1 LLYTE
6 LPVTPITRF
15 NILATALAGL
25 ILALS
30 ISYFFIFLPYKE
42 YSERKSTLRQR
53 YIAEEKQDIKL
64 EAQRAIDELQ
74 FLYRDYLNEIQTQL
88 QVNVVGMKTFI
99 EARQHESL
107 SQIHS
112 RVTQLRREL
121 NQLPLMAHL
130 IFDAQGELISCCNK
144 QYLRELGMASDL
156 NSAEI
161 EALTQPLREEPQ
173 NKRVLIHWPSAT
185 DGSTLEVHA
194 LRSEA
199 QYNGWQVVAMLPQ
212 QISDVHLQK
221 RFLERLSHVRFG
233 QDASGYFYILNA
245 EAKPLMIS
253 IFSPPFNKDL
263 VPLDIPDNIQQI
275 AQRLV
280 QTSANGGGYIDYS
293 FENPASE
300 HIIENKIAYVA
311 PLPYWDW
318 TLGTGFYT
326 SILDNR
332 IQAQSEDMLAATH
345 QRARIGV
352 IVVLINLLLG
362 FLIAYVTNRHVRRIE
377 TKREEHL
384 KQLQQYSNI
393 LDELC
398 LVSKGDLEGNIT
410 YANDKFCEVSGY
422 TREEMLGQP
431 HSIVRHPSVS
441 KSVFKRM
448 WQRIEAGKKWRGISR
463 NRTKDGDSYYADSV
477 IMPLTDQDGNIV
489 EYIAARYEITELLEK
504 RDEVKLAFTT
514 DKLTSLGSRHKLV
527 LDISSGSEGMCLLLF
542 DIVDFGGINHNL
554 GTEAADQALLHF
566 SNQLVEFFAAEG
578 STLYR
583 LHSDLFAV
591 LTESN
596 QTQEIISTVEHFSAF
611 LRRHPFNHAKEGHL
625 NLTVISGV
633 ACGEEDLLT
642 CADAALQHAKHNKQ
656 AVAIYNPEIANQQGR
671 MRSYWINEV
680 QQALLDQRLI
690 PHYQPIVH
698 ILSGR
703 ITRYE
708 ALMRMQNSQG
718 ELISPG
724 AFLPIMEQTSHY
736 PEMTRAIFRQACMFF
751 RYRSESFSVNLSVD
765 DLLRRDTV
773 DSIASMAKSYAVT
786 DRLVLE
792 LVETENIHN
801 YDVALKALI
810 ELKGLG
816 IKIAIDDFGSGFA
829 NFSYLSAFPA
839 DFVKID
845 GSLIKKINEDEK
857 TRNLV
862 KLLID
867 YAHSEGMEVIAEFVS
882 SVEIFDTISAMGCDY
897 AQGYYFSAPIPGDK
911 ITHLKS

>member
-1 LLYTE
+1 M
-6 LPVTPITRF
+6 TPITRF

-42 YSERKSTLRQR
+42 YSERTAKLRQQ
-53 YIAEEKQDIKL
+53 YIAEEKQSIKRETQRVIKEL
-64 EAQRAIDELQ
+64 EFLHSDHLQ
-74 FLYRDYLNEIQTQL
+74 EVLTHL
-88 QVNVVGMKTFI
+88 QMNVLDMKALI
-99 EARQHESL
+99 ESQPDESL
-107 SQIHS
+107 KQIHS
-112 RVTQLRREL
+112 RVAHLRRDFD
-121 NQLPLMAHL
+121 QLHHSAYLVFDAEGNLLSRCSTAHL
-130 IFDAQGELISCCNK
+130 L
-144 QYLRELGMASDL
+144 ELGMDPDL
-156 NSAEI
+156 STAEI
-161 EALTQPLREEPQ
+161 KKLTKPLLESSP
-173 NKRVLIHWPSAT
+173 NKRVEILWPSSGGDAE
-185 DGSTLEVHA
+185 LEVHA
-194 LRSEA
+194 L
-199 QYNGWQVVAMLPQ
+199 YNPALNNGLQIVAMLPK
-212 QISDVHLQK
+212 QICERFLQR

-233 QDASGYFYILNA
+233 PDASGYFYIFNA
-245 EAKPLMIS
+245 EGKPVMS
-253 IFSPPFNKDL
+253 QIFSPPFNADL
-263 VPLDIPDNIQQI
+263 SPHEIEGEKLLLAKRMVK
-275 AQRLV
+275 
-280 QTSANGGGYIDYS
+280 SAVNGGGYVEYN
-293 FENPASE
+293 FKNPAKN
-300 HIIENKIAYVA
+300 HNIENKIAYNIQ
-311 PLPYWDW
+311 LPYWNW
-318 TLGTGFYT
+318 VLGTGIYT
-326 SILDNR
+326 SALDQRIKAHNR
-332 IQAQSEDMLAATH
+332 DLLTDTH
-345 QRARIGV
+345 RRARIGI
-352 IVVLINLLLG
+352 IVVLINLFLG
-362 FLIAYVTNRHVRRIE
+362 FVIAYITNRYVRRIE
-377 TKREEHL
+377 AKREHHL
-384 KQLQQYSNI
+384 KQLQQYSDL

-422 TREEMLGQP
+422 TREEMLGHP
-431 HSIVRHPSVS
+431 HNIVRHPSVP

-448 WQRIEAGKKWRGISR
+448 WQRIQAGKSWRGISR
-463 NRTKDGDSYYADSV
+463 NRTKNGDSYYADSV

-504 RDEVKLAFTT
+504 RDEVKLAFAT

-527 LDISSGSEGMCLLLF
+527 LDISSASEEMCLLLF

-554 GTEAADQALLHF
+554 GTEAADLALQHF

-578 STLYR
+578 SSLYR

-596 QTQEIISTVEHFSAF
+596 QVQEIIATIERFYEF
-611 LRRHPFNHAKEGHL
+611 LREHPFSHAEVEQL
-625 NLTVISGV
+625 NLTAISGV
-633 ACGEEDLLT
+633 ACGEKDLLT

-656 AVAIYNPEIANQQGR
+656 AVAIYDPEIANQQGR
-671 MRSYWINEV
+671 MRAYWINEV

-698 ILSGR
+698 IPSGR

-751 RYRSESFSVNLSVD
+751 RYRSEYFSVNLSVD

-801 YDVALKALI
+801 YDVALNALV
-810 ELKGLG
+810 ELKSMG

-845 GSLIKKINEDEK
+845 GSLIKKINKDEK

-862 KLLID
+862 KILIE

-882 SVEIFDTISAMGCDY
+882 SVEIFDTIRAMGCDY
-897 AQGYYFSAPIPGDK
+897 AQGFYFGAPVPGDK
-911 ITHLKS
+911 IKP